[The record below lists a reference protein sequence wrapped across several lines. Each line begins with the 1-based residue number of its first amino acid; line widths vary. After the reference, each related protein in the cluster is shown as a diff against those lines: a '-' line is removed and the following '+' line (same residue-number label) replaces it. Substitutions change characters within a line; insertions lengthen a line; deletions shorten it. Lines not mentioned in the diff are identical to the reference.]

1 MLRMVLT
8 GTPEIGLDG
17 VSMVGA
23 LNGKLL
29 ALAVYLAVTA
39 LPQTRGTLA
48 NLLWSELGDDLARKN
63 LRGALYELRRLL
75 GAGLVTARHETY
87 FDRRVPCWV
96 DVGVLQTYLT
106 SELLHANPQG
116 FREVLLLY
124 RGEFLAGFH
133 VRNAPVFE
141 EWLAARRTYLHNL
154 VVQGWQRLAEHALQH
169 QQDEL
174 GLDATNH
181 LLALDSAH
189 EVAHRQRMLFLAR
202 SGQPRSALAQFEI
215 CRRILADELAITPS
229 PETVALY
236 ERMRAGQF
244 SPEWGKE
251 GPAAEDSVGSLP
263 SVQPVEGAGLSTVP
277 RSQRLVGRAAELAL
291 LSSWADGAGIQLAGV
306 FGLPGQGK
314 TQLVAHWIHT
324 QAGRPQE
331 RPGAAGANPGGY
343 DCCCWISLQGMSS
356 LAAVVRVWL
365 QVLGGDRAVPTVDT
379 VEQMVPFLL
388 QQFERRRSLFVLDN
402 VEEVWQPRSCTS
414 QLQPAYQG
422 FSALLQAVVGT
433 VHRSTV
439 VLIGRT
445 VPPGFSRL
453 EEDYLTARSLLLE
466 GLTVAESHTF
476 LNECGVRGSAATFS
490 ALHTAYQGNPLA
502 LAAVAES
509 VFSLFGN
516 DADRF
521 VQGGTPIFQQLR
533 HLLVQ
538 QFEGFSSLEQQ
549 IVRSLAGE
557 VQPLSTLILGERL
570 GQEYAAYLEALGS
583 LVRQGWVIGQQ
594 GTLAL
599 PALLVRFVRQWA
611 GRLEGP
617 SVNDPQLVWL

>member
-17 VSMVGA
+17 RSLASA

-29 ALAVYLAVTA
+29 ALVVYLAVTG
-39 LPQTRGTLA
+39 LPQTRETLA

-63 LRGALYELRRLL
+63 LRGALYELRRML
-75 GAGLVTARHETY
+75 GTSLVTARHETY
-87 FDRRVPCWV
+87 LDRRVPCWV

-106 SELLHANPQG
+106 NELLHANPQG

-169 QQDEL
+169 QEDGL

-189 EVAHRQRMLFLAR
+189 EAAHRQRMLFLAR

-236 ERMRAGQF
+236 EQIRAGQF
-244 SPEWGKE
+244 LPERGE
-251 GPAAEDSVGSLP
+251 QRQGEEESVGALP
-263 SVQPVEGAGLSTVP
+263 RVYSVEGAGLSTVP
-277 RSQRLVGRAAELAL
+277 RSQRLVGRTAELAL
-291 LSSWADGAGIQLAGV
+291 LSSWADSRGIQLAGV

-331 RPGAAGANPGGY
+331 FSVATGPNPVGY
-343 DCCCWISLQGMSS
+343 ECCCWISLQTMTS

-365 QVLGGDRAVPTVDT
+365 QVLGEDRAVPVDT
-379 VEQMVPFLL
+379 VEQMLPFLL

-402 VEEVWQPRSCTS
+402 VEEVWQPGSCTS

-439 VLIGRT
+439 VLIGRA
-445 VPPGFSRL
+445 VPPEFSRL

-466 GLTVAESHTF
+466 GLTVAETHTF

-509 VFSLFGN
+509 VFSLFGS
-516 DADRF
+516 DSDRF

-549 IVRSLAGE
+549 IVRALAEE
-557 VQPLSTLILGERL
+557 VQPLSTSILGERL

-599 PALLVRFVRQWA
+599 PTLIVRFVRQCA
-611 GRLEGP
+611 GRLGEP